1 MGARASNKVLIVGD
15 EQDVR
20 KRLASILEQSERY
33 EPLQAADGR
42 DALQAILNEAP
53 DFVLLSYELP
63 VLSGIEVLQALEYV
77 FEERPELSKIMVV
90 ALTSKQGS
98 WKRHEVEHRYIADYL
113 SDTCDAYRLLRTLD
127 NLGKARESKARV
139 EAERYKK
146 QGIKMLFSAI
156 MDVTQEG
163 FLLVNREGSIS
174 YANAAASKILGLKP
188 GQSLYGE
195 HIGTILGDE
204 LAELLVGN
212 SAAEKVLADVSRKT
226 VRLSRYQGDRST
238 IINFT
243 LYPYHGPDGNES
255 GIIFHLRDLEML
267 RQELERANA
276 VMSNASFSLQA
287 KEK

>member
-1 MGARASNKVLIVGD
+1 VVEDD
-15 EQDVR
+15 ETAR
-20 KRLASILEQSERY
+20 KRLVSILAQSEHY
-33 EPLQAADGR
+33 TPLEAADGR
-42 DALQAILNEAP
+42 DALQVILNEAP
-53 DFVLLSYELP
+53 DFVLLDYELP

-77 FEERPELSKIMVV
+77 FEERPELAKIMVV
-90 ALTSKQGS
+90 ALTAKRSS
-98 WKRHEVEHRYIADYL
+98 WTRHEVEHRYIADYI
-113 SDTCDAYRLLRTLD
+113 SIGCDAYRLLRTLD

-156 MDVTQEG
+156 MEVTQEG
-163 FLLVNREGSIS
+163 FLLVNRQGYVS
-174 YANAAASKILGLKP
+174 YANAAASKILGRKP

-195 HIGTILGDE
+195 HIGAILGEE

-212 SAAEKVLADVSRKT
+212 AASEKVLADVSRKT

-243 LYPYHGPDGNES
+243 LYPYHGPDGSEN

-267 RQELERANA
+267 RQELDRATA
-276 VMSNASFSLQA
+276 TASGTMFSVRA
-287 KEK
+287 GKSA